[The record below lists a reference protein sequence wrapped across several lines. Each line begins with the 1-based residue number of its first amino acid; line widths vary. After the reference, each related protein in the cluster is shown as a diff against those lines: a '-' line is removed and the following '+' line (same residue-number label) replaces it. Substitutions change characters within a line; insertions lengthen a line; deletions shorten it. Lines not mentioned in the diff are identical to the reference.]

1 MSARDDHEPRV
12 VQYVRHV
19 IRAPRATPAAAV
31 TRAHTATYHAQ
42 EVKRPCIVLAHL
54 DIQVFASP
62 QKFAN
67 FTVVQSSRL
76 LEHACDRL
84 CGQLSIAPVRPASR
98 HVGADARSRQKTIGR
113 NASSGHIKGRSLPF
127 HLCAQTTKRGSPSS
141 DQMTRCAASPALSA
155 PGHTFGYP
163 RRP

>member
-1 MSARDDHEPRV
+1 MQNKFGIVQIKLDREVGHNAFDKHRLPRQTESAEILPQRGHKCLRAMTTSHALCSMLDMTLSSGHP
-12 VQYVRHV
+12 VQPLPLLS
-19 IRAPRATPAAAV
+19 RARI
-31 TRAHTATYHAQ
+31 TATYHAQ

-84 CGQLSIAPVRPASR
+84 CGQ
-98 HVGADARSRQKTIGR
+98 
-113 NASSGHIKGRSLPF
+113 
-127 HLCAQTTKRGSPSS
+127 
-141 DQMTRCAASPALSA
+141 
-155 PGHTFGYP
+155 
-163 RRP
+163 